1 MRISDVA
8 SAAGTTPRTVRHY
21 HRLGLLAEPRR
32 LSNGYRTYELPD
44 LVRLMR
50 IRWLTAAGIP
60 LGSIAAMI
68 EPTPIDA
75 REPDDFAED
84 LSSLIA
90 EIDRKQRVLA
100 DQRVRLEEMLSARG
114 AGRVVSP
121 LPVELLSAFDE
132 LIASSPTDSVRRLF
146 ERERDMWELVAI
158 SGAAPHELF
167 STAARLLSDESDRNR
182 IVDLYRR
189 FAALAGREVVDVAD
203 EIACLSCE
211 LEESLAG
218 VLGDVCSDGDSAGV
232 GFSVAIADL
241 VPDPAQR
248 EVVARV
254 ATRLMSGGTA

>member
-50 IRWLTAAGIP
+50 IRWLSAAGIP
-60 LGSIAAMI
+60 LGSIVAMI
-68 EPTPIDA
+68 EPKPIDA

-100 DQRVRLEEMLSARG
+100 DQRVRLQEMLSARG

-167 STAARLLSDESDRNR
+167 SMAARLLSDEGDRKR

-189 FAALAGREVVDVAD
+189 FAALAGREVAEVAD
-203 EIACLSCE
+203 EIAYLSDE
-211 LEESLAG
+211 LEESLDG
-218 VLGDVCSDGDSAGV
+218 VLGDVYSDGDSAGV
-232 GFSVAIADL
+232 GSSVGIADL

>member
-32 LSNGYRTYELPD
+32 LPNGYRTYELPD

-50 IRWLTAAGIP
+50 IRWLSAAGIP

-68 EPTPIDA
+68 EPTPVDA
-75 REPDDFAED
+75 RPDDFAED

-158 SGAAPHELF
+158 SGTAPPELF
-167 STAARLLSDESDRNR
+167 STATRLLSDESDRNR

-189 FAALAGREVVDVAD
+189 FAALSGRQVVDVAD
-203 EIACLSCE
+203 EIAYLSRE

-218 VLGDVCSDGDSAGV
+218 VLGDVYSDGDSAGV
-232 GFSVAIADL
+232 GFSVGIADL
-241 VPDPAQR
+241 VSDPAQR

-254 ATRLMSGGTA
+254 AARLKSGGTA

>member
-1 MRISDVA
+1 
-8 SAAGTTPRTVRHY
+8 
-21 HRLGLLAEPRR
+21 
-32 LSNGYRTYELPD
+32 
-44 LVRLMR
+44 MR
-50 IRWLTAAGIP
+50 IRWLSAAGIP

-68 EPTPIDA
+68 EPTPIDV

-121 LPVELLSAFDE
+121 LPMELLSAFDE
-132 LIASSPTDSVRRLF
+132 LIASSPTGSVRRLF

-167 STAARLLSDESDRNR
+167 STATRLLSDEGDRNR

-232 GFSVAIADL
+232 GLSVAIADL

>member
-8 SAAGTTPRTVRHY
+8 RAAGTTPRTVRHY

-50 IRWLTAAGIP
+50 IRWLSAAGIP

-68 EPTPIDA
+68 EPEPIDA

-100 DQRVRLEEMLSARG
+100 DQRVRLEEMLSARR

-132 LIASSPTDSVRRLF
+132 LIASSPTDSVRHVF

-158 SGAAPHELF
+158 SGTAPHELF
-167 STAARLLSDESDRNR
+167 STATRLLSDESDRKR

-189 FAALAGREVVDVAD
+189 FAALAGREVTEAAY
-203 EIACLSCE
+203 EIANLSCE
-211 LEESLAG
+211 LEESLAE
-218 VLGDVCSDGDSAGV
+218 VLGDVPTDGESAGV
-232 GFSVAIADL
+232 GVSVGIADL

-254 ATRLMSGGTA
+254 AARLMSGGSS